1 MLNLPGKK
9 KALLQEDETF
19 TFLGPGG
26 HVKGIVSFEGTVC
39 IDGRL
44 EGEIHTTAFWSSAN
58 VPVLQAPLSPGP
70 LISGGKIQASVV
82 AHERMRLLKSAVLTG
97 DMHSPVLSME
107 EGAHFHGACDMGN
120 RKEEEAVYPHSDG
133 LEKVRDFAAHRDK
146 MRVHE

>member
-9 KALLQEDETF
+9 KALLQEDDTL
-19 TFLGPGG
+19 FLGLGV

-44 EGEIHTTAFWSSAN
+44 EGEIHTTG
-58 VPVLQAPLSPGP
+58 VLVVGERARITGAIITGT
-70 LISGGKIQASVV
+70 LISGGKTQASVV
-82 AHERMRLLKSAVLTG
+82 AHERMRLLKSAVLIG

-120 RKEEEAVYPHSDG
+120 RKEKEAVYPHSDG